1 MRTGAKTPAKPT
13 VLTAALTLGDRVLG
27 RADKAEMHCPHILVG
42 VESQIAVVG
51 AGSWGTTVAN
61 LVAKNQPTILW
72 SRRGELARQ
81 ISTRHENID
90 YLPGV
95 QLVAGLRCS
104 SVLQD
109 VVTNASIVMMAVP
122 SNGFRDVATE
132 VAKFVASDVPIVSLA
147 KGLERETLKRMSQV
161 TQDLMPSNPVAVLT
175 GPNLAHEI
183 LAGQPA
189 ATVVACGDERVGK
202 MIQKIISLP
211 TLRVYTNP
219 DVVGCEIAG
228 VVKNVIA
235 IAAGI
240 VEGMGFGDNS
250 KATLITRGLVEMSR
264 LGVALGA
271 NPNTFIGLAGLGDV
285 VATCASAKSRN
296 TAVGARLGRGEMI
309 ESITE
314 SMSMVAE
321 GVRSSLSVLQL
332 AQRYKVEMPITQQVA
347 AVCEGKTNAKDA
359 LVQLMA
365 RTIKSEFD

>member
-1 MRTGAKTPAKPT
+1 M
-13 VLTAALTLGDRVLG
+13 L
-27 RADKAEMHCPHILVG
+27 CPHTISD
-42 VESQIAVVG
+42 VERHLAVVG

-61 LVAKNQPTILW
+61 VVAKNQPTVLW
-72 SRRGELARQ
+72 ARRSELAEQ
-81 ISTRHENID
+81 ISTRHENAD
-90 YLPGV
+90 YLRGV
-95 QLVAGLRCS
+95 QLVESLRCS
-104 SVLQD
+104 SVLGE
-109 VVTNASIVMMAVP
+109 VVTGASVVMMAVP
-122 SNGFRDVATE
+122 SNGFRDVATQ
-132 VAKFVASDVPIVSLA
+132 VAKYVDAQVPIVSLA
-147 KGLERETLKRMSQV
+147 KGLERDSLLRMTEIIQK
-161 TQDLMPSNPVAVLT
+161 LMPRNPVAVLT

-189 ATVVACGDERVGK
+189 ATVVACRDQQIAK
-202 MIQKIISLP
+202 QIQKIISLP
-211 TLRVYTNP
+211 TLRVYTNE
-219 DVVGCEIAG
+219 DVIGCEIAG

-271 NPNTFIGLAGLGDV
+271 SQNTFMGLAGLGDV
-285 VATCASAKSRN
+285 AATCASAKSRN
-296 TAVGARLGRGEMI
+296 TAVGVRLGRGE
-309 ESITE
+309 SISAIIE

-332 AQRYKVEMPITQQVA
+332 AQRCKVEMPITEQVA

-365 RTIKSEFD
+365 RAIKSEAD

>member
-1 MRTGAKTPAKPT
+1 MR
-13 VLTAALTLGDRVLG
+13 L
-27 RADKAEMHCPHILVG
+27 CPHTLVG
-42 VESQIAVVG
+42 VESHIAVVG

-61 LVAKNQPTILW
+61 AVVKNQTTILW
-72 SRRGELARQ
+72 ARRSELAEQ
-81 ISTRHENID
+81 ISVQHKNTA

-95 QLVAGLRCS
+95 SLAENLQCS

-109 VVTNASIVMMAVP
+109 VVANASIVMMAVP
-122 SNGFRDVATE
+122 SNGFRDVAAA
-132 VAKFVASDVPIVSLA
+132 VAKFVATDVPIVSLA
-147 KGLERETLKRMSQV
+147 KGLERETLKRMSEV
-161 TQDLMPSNPVAVLT
+161 AQDLMPRNPVAVLT
-175 GPNLAHEI
+175 GPNLAQEI

-202 MIQKIISLP
+202 MIQKIVSLP

-250 KATLITRGLVEMSR
+250 KATLITRGLAEMSR

-271 NPNTFIGLAGLGDV
+271 NPNTFMGLAGLGDV

-296 TAVGARLGRGEMI
+296 TAVGVRLGRGETI

-332 AQRYKVEMPITQQVA
+332 AQRCKVEMPITEQVA

-365 RTIKSEFD
+365 RTMKSEFD

>member
-1 MRTGAKTPAKPT
+1 M
-13 VLTAALTLGDRVLG
+13 L
-27 RADKAEMHCPHILVG
+27 CPHTLSE
-42 VESQIAVVG
+42 VERHLAVVG

-61 LVAKNQPTILW
+61 AVAKNQPTVLW
-72 SRRGELARQ
+72 ARRTELAEQ
-81 ISTRHENID
+81 ISTRHENAD
-90 YLPGV
+90 YLRGV
-95 QLVAGLRCS
+95 QLVESLRCS
-104 SVLQD
+104 SVLGE
-109 VVTNASIVMMAVP
+109 VVTGASVVMMAVP
-122 SNGFRDVATE
+122 SNGFRDVAAE
-132 VAKFVASDVPIVSLA
+132 VARCVASDVLIVSLA
-147 KGLERETLKRMSQV
+147 KGLERDSLLRMTEIVQ
-161 TQDLMPSNPVAVLT
+161 QLMPRNPVAVLT

-189 ATVVACGDERVGK
+189 ATVVACRDQQFAK
-202 MIQKIISLP
+202 QIQKIVSLP
-211 TLRVYTNP
+211 TLRVYTNE

-240 VEGMGFGDNS
+240 AEGMGFGDNS

-271 NPNTFIGLAGLGDV
+271 NPNTFMGLAGLGDV

-296 TAVGARLGRGEMI
+296 TAVGVRLGRGESI
-309 ESITE
+309 SAITE

-332 AQRYKVEMPITQQVA
+332 AQRCKVEMPITEQVA

-365 RTIKSEFD
+365 RATKSEAD